1 MLYSQRIFISET
13 LQIMS
18 ADFTDSYSL
27 NFSSSISSCSL
38 VFCISFFKAHFSLQ
52 KSVRLG
58 SYLAFCIYQRN
69 NCILHAY
76 MQIEKE
82 AASPMGR
89 PPLQGHF
96 RMI

>member
-1 MLYSQRIFISET
+1 MPYSQRIFISET

-27 NFSSSISSCSL
+27 IFSSSISSCSFI
-38 VFCISFFKAHFSLQ
+38 FCIYFFKAYVSLQ
-52 KSVRLG
+52 KSVRLD
-58 SYLAFCIYQRN
+58 SSLAFCIYQPIS
-69 NCILHAY
+69 CILHAY

-89 PPLQGHF
+89 PPL
-96 RMI
+96 

>member
-1 MLYSQRIFISET
+1 MLYSQRFFISET

-18 ADFTDSYSL
+18 AEFTDPYSL
-27 NFSSSISSCSL
+27 NFSSYISSCSFI
-38 VFCISFFKAHFSLQ
+38 FCIYFSKAHFSLQ
-52 KSVRLG
+52 KSVRLD
-58 SYLAFCIYQRN
+58 SSLAFCIYQPI

-89 PPLQGHF
+89 PPL
-96 RMI
+96 